1 MFAAMTVVL
10 VVAVSVLIT
19 RVATIALTLTGLS
32 RETARFQA
40 RSALSGAGYTTSE
53 SEDIVNHPVRRRIIM
68 MLMLTGSAGIVTV
81 VATMAVSFAGV
92 TSGLQLTAQTLTLV
106 VGLGLLWWA
115 ASSKAVDRAL
125 QPLIHRALRRYA
137 DIDTRDYA
145 RLLHVAGEYTIWELK
160 VDPEDWLA
168 GRELGELRLNDEGVL
183 VLGIQRAGGA
193 GFDGNPQG
201 HTTVHAGDVMI
212 IYGHA
217 DRLADLDERRAG
229 TTGEQAHQQAV
240 TEQQLAERT
249 GSDGTAPDADE
260 TVRRE
265 A

>member
-10 VVAVSVLIT
+10 VVGVSVLIT

-40 RSALSGAGYTTSE
+40 RSALSGAGFATSE

-81 VATMAVSFAGV
+81 VATMAVTYAKVS
-92 TSGLQLTAQTLTLV
+92 SSLETATQTLTLV
-106 VGLGLLWWA
+106 AGLGLLWWA

-125 QPLIHRALRRYA
+125 QPLIHRALKRYA

-145 RLLHVAGEYTIWELK
+145 RLLHVAGEYTIWELR
-160 VDPEDWLA
+160 VEPEDWLA

-183 VLGIQRAGGA
+183 VLGIQRAGGG
-193 GFDGNPQG
+193 GFDGNPKG
-201 HTTVHAGDVMI
+201 HTTVHAGDVLI

-229 TTGEQAHQQAV
+229 SMGERAHREAV
-240 TEQQLAERT
+240 TEQQLAERADP
-249 GSDGTAPDADE
+249 DGTVPGAD
-260 TVRRE
+260 TVRHD

>member
-1 MFAAMTVVL
+1 MVAALSVL
-10 VVAVSVLIT
+10 VIVALSMLIT
-19 RVATIALTLTGLS
+19 RVATIALTLTGMS
-32 RETARFQA
+32 RESARFQA
-40 RSALSGAGYTTSE
+40 RSALSGAGFTTTE
-53 SEDIVNHPVRRRIIM
+53 SEAMVNHPVRRRIVM
-68 MLMLTGSAGIVTV
+68 MLMLIGSAGVVTV
-81 VATMAVSFAGV
+81 IATMALSFATANTG
-92 TSGLQLTAQTLTLV
+92 SDALTRTLV
-106 VGLGLLWWA
+106 LVIGLAFLLWAA
-115 ASSKAVDRAL
+115 ASKPIDRAL
-125 QPLIHRALRRYA
+125 QPVIHRALRRYA

-145 RLLHVAGEYTIWELK
+145 RLLHVAGDYSVMELA

-183 VLGIQRAGGA
+183 VLGIQRAGGG
-193 GFDGNPQG
+193 GFDGTPKG

-229 TTGEQAHQQAV
+229 TMGEWAHQQAV
-240 TEQQLAERT
+240 TEQQRAERVE
-249 GSDGTAPDADE
+249 PDDTVSGADD